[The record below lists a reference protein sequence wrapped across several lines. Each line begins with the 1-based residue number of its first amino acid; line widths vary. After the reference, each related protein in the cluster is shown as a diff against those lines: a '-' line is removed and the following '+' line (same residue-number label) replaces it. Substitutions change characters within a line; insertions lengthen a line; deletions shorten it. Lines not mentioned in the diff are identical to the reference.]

1 VAGAVRN
8 LNRKIMNYEDAEHF
22 GRRRMPRSIVQ
33 LVEGGTG
40 EGLTLRSNEAAF
52 RELMFRPRVGVTVG
66 RPDLSTSVVG
76 FPVSMP
82 VLTAPTGNVRVM
94 HRDGEV
100 GVARAAGE
108 AGTIAVF
115 SSMMGYPIEAVAA
128 ASAGTVFYQLYFVGG
143 RKNAEVMIDR
153 AQRAGC
159 GALVIT
165 IDQAAWAQRERNA
178 RARVDSPMKINLRN
192 ALRFAPQLV
201 PRPAWLLDFM
211 RDGMRI
217 ETPMWLT
224 PEGAPTPMWE
234 AAASML
240 QETPAWED
248 LEWIRRQWNGPVIVK
263 GILTGDD
270 ARRAVD
276 AGADAVVV
284 SNHGGNTIDGARPS
298 MHALPEVVAAVGDR
312 IEVLV
317 DSGVRRGTDVARA
330 LALGARAVLVGRPYV
345 WALGAAG
352 GSGVSRIL
360 EVFRDQLEKTLIL
373 LGCPSVTG
381 LDESYLDGVDRW
393 AAPRVLRALEAQLEA

>member
-1 VAGAVRN
+1 MRN
-8 LNRKIMNYEDAEHF
+8 LDSKIMNYDDAEHF
-22 GRRRMPRSIVQ
+22 ARRRMPKSIVQ

-52 RELMFRPRVGVTVG
+52 RELMFRPRTGVTVG
-66 RPDLSTSVVG
+66 TPDLATSVVG
-76 FPVSMP
+76 FPVSIP

-100 GVARAAGE
+100 GVARSAGE

-115 SSMMGYPIEAVAA
+115 SSMMGYPIEAVAE
-128 ASAGTVFYQLYFVGG
+128 ASSGTVFYQLYFVGG

-165 IDQAAWAQRERNA
+165 IDQAAWAQRERNV

-192 ALRFAPQLV
+192 AFRFAPQLA
-201 PRPAWLLDFM
+201 PRPAWLFDFM

-217 ETPMWLT
+217 ETPMWPSPAGT
-224 PEGAPTPMWE
+224 PTPMWE

-240 QETPAWED
+240 RETPAWED
-248 LEWIRRQWNGPVIVK
+248 LGWIRRQWNGPVIVK
-263 GILTGDD
+263 GILTGED
-270 ARRAVD
+270 ARRAV
-276 AGADAVVV
+276 AEGADAVVV
-284 SNHGGNTIDGARPS
+284 SNHGGNTIDGAIPS
-298 MHALPEVVAAVGDR
+298 IRALPEVVAAVGDQ

-330 LALGARAVLVGRPYV
+330 LALGARAVLIGRPYV

-352 GSGVSRIL
+352 GPGVGRIL
-360 EVFRDQLEKTLIL
+360 EVFREQLEKTLIL
-373 LGCPSVTG
+373 LGCSSVTA
-381 LDESYLDGVDRW
+381 LDESYLEDLGGPG
-393 AAPRVLRALEAQLEA
+393 AARPALEVRLEA